1 MTMATTTNDR
11 YRFNELL
18 SAIQAAGS
26 ILLFPHVSPDGDT
39 IGSTLA
45 LKMLL
50 TRLKKPVSV
59 VLDGVP
65 PRNLSFLPDIY
76 CLRTYDEAAAVLRP
90 GQDSLAIAVDAG
102 DEERLGKAAELYHRA
117 ANTAQVDHHPTNP
130 GYARINVIDP
140 AASATAVLIYRLFE
154 AFGLPLQ
161 REESICLYTGLST
174 DTGNFVYKNV
184 NAEAFQMMAKLME
197 AGLPVANYARLL
209 FRCKE
214 KEHLALL
221 SKALPTMRYLC
232 GGEIAGM
239 HLSIEAFREAGATGE
254 HADGV
259 VDYAIDAEGV
269 KIAYFARETDE
280 GAIKCSLRA
289 LTPYRVDGVA
299 ERLGGGGHQLAAGC
313 TMQGPLE
320 QALLKLETAL
330 QEAYVGGG
338 QA

>member
-1 MTMATTTNDR
+1 MTTIPSER
-11 YRFNELL
+11 YQFNELL
-18 SAIQAAGS
+18 SAIQNAGS

-50 TRLKKPVSV
+50 VRLKKQVTV

-76 CLRTYDEAAAVLRP
+76 CVRAYDEASAVLKP
-90 GQDSLAIAVDAG
+90 GAGSLAISVDAG
-102 DEERLGKAAELYHRA
+102 DEERLGRVAEMFRQAAV
-117 ANTAQVDHHPTNP
+117 TAQIDHHPTNP
-130 GYARINVIDP
+130 GFAQLNVIDP
-140 AASATAVLIYRLFE
+140 NASATAVLVYRLFE
-154 AFGLPLQ
+154 AFGLPMQ
-161 REESICLYTGLST
+161 REEAICLYTGLST

-184 NAEAFQMMAKLME
+184 TAEAFQMMARLLE
-197 AGLPVANYARLL
+197 AGLPIANYARLL

-214 KEHLALL
+214 KAHIALL
-221 SKALPTMRYLC
+221 GKALPTMRYLC

-269 KIAYFARETDE
+269 KIAYFARETEE
-280 GAIKCSLRA
+280 GTIKCSLRA

-313 TMQGPLE
+313 TVPGPME
-320 QALLKLETAL
+320 QALLAIETAL